1 MNRVMKG
8 LATKKAGKK
17 RIFASQ
23 RLPKAVESSLGTI
36 YSSAD
41 FVVNAPFKNA
51 QKGGSTASYGI
62 MPLAEQLVR
71 NTYSTGIKTAC
82 LRRED
87 RKLYLDIEEGEGIKR
102 LPLSPKRTVYTVLKF
117 GTTEYRACIWSQF
130 TKNEDNIDVLVVRI
144 TFPEV
149 SSTRYIKVFFHDDK
163 LDFIMSESPGLGLV
177 WMFAD

>member
-1 MNRVMKG
+1 
-8 LATKKAGKK
+8 
-17 RIFASQ
+17 
-23 RLPKAVESSLGTI
+23 
-36 YSSAD
+36 
-41 FVVNAPFKNA
+41 
-51 QKGGSTASYGI
+51 
-62 MPLAEQLVR
+62 
-71 NTYSTGIKTAC
+71 

-149 SSTRYIKVFFHDDK
+149 SSTRYIKVFFHDEK

-177 WMFAD
+177 WMFADEIERVLKKNKTIADVVSILDSDSIFIKLEKRFEPRFSLFKDI